1 MLFGMRVI
9 AGTHRG
15 RRLYGPGKLAL
26 RPTSDRVR
34 EALFSILGNRLTNSR
49 FLDLYAGTG
58 AVGIEAVSRGAAH
71 VTSVESNRDALK
83 LLRKNLELCHIGEKI
98 AVLGQT
104 IQQFLNHPAQW
115 NGPYD
120 IVFAD
125 PPYAE
130 ASGLPSLL
138 ALLAE
143 PRPDDWFALD
153 SWLVIEH
160 AAKTALPLSLGCT
173 KFLRLYRYGDTALSL
188 YVRSHTVQV

>member
-1 MLFGMRVI
+1 MPSSMRVI

-15 RRLYGPGKLAL
+15 RRLYGPQKLAV

-34 EALFSILGNRLTNSR
+34 EALFSILGNRLANSR

-58 AVGIEAVSRGAAH
+58 AVGIEAVSRGVEH

-83 LLRKNLELCHIGEKI
+83 LLQQNLKLCRIGDEI
-98 AVLGQT
+98 AVLSQT
-104 IQQFLNHPAQW
+104 VQQFFTHPYQW

-120 IVFAD
+120 LVFAD

-130 ASGLPSLL
+130 ASELL
-138 ALLAE
+138 VLFAE
-143 PRPDDWFALD
+143 PRIDELFAPD

-160 AAKTALPLSLGCT
+160 AAKTALPMSLGCT
-173 KFLRLYRYGDTALSL
+173 QFLRRYRYGDTALSL
-188 YVRSHTVQV
+188 YVRSPTVPA

>member
-1 MLFGMRVI
+1 MLSGMRVI
-9 AGTHRG
+9 AGAHRG
-15 RRLYGPGKLAL
+15 RRLYGVGKLAL

-71 VTSVESNRDALK
+71 VTSVESNRNALK
-83 LLRKNLELCHIGEKI
+83 LLRRNLDLCHIGEEI

-104 IQQFLNHPAQW
+104 IQQFLHHPHQW

-120 IVFAD
+120 VVFAD

-130 ASGLPSLL
+130 ASELL

-143 PRPDDWFALD
+143 PKTEDWFALD
-153 SWLVIEH
+153 SWLVVEH
-160 AAKTALPLSLGCT
+160 AAKTAFPMSLGCT
-173 KFLRLYRYGDTALSL
+173 KFLRRYRYGDTVLSL
-188 YVRSHTVQV
+188 YSRSHAVLA

>member
-1 MLFGMRVI
+1 MLADMRVI

-15 RRLYGPGKLAL
+15 RRLNAPRTDDL

-71 VTSVESNRDALK
+71 VTSVESDKAALK
-83 LLRKNLELCHIGEKI
+83 LLQQNVRICQIGDELSMRAQ
-98 AVLGQT
+98 AVEE
-104 IQQFLNHPAQW
+104 FLRNPTRW

-125 PPYAE
+125 PPYSNAQE
-130 ASGLPSLL
+130 FSSLL
-138 ALLAE
+138 SE
-143 PRPDDWFALD
+143 PRTDQLFSAD
-153 SWLVIEH
+153 SWLMIEH
-160 AAKTALPLSLGCT
+160 ATRTTLSMSLGSRQ
-173 KFLRLYRYGDTALSL
+173 FLRRYRYGDTTLSL
-188 YVRSHTVQV
+188 YTGPDAGRP

>member
-1 MLFGMRVI
+1 MLSGMRVI

-34 EALFSILGNRLTNSR
+34 EALFSILGNRLTDSR

-71 VTSVESNRDALK
+71 VTSVESSRDALK
-83 LLRKNLELCHIGEKI
+83 LLRQNLELCHIGDEI
-98 AVLGQT
+98 VVAAQT
-104 IQQFLNHPAQW
+104 IQQFLDHPDQW

-130 ASGLPSLL
+130 ASGLPSV
-138 ALLAE
+138 LAE
-143 PRPDDWFALD
+143 PRTDDWFALD

-160 AAKTALPLSLGCT
+160 AAKTALPVSLGCT
-173 KFLRLYRYGDTALSL
+173 EFLRRYRYGDTALSL
-188 YVRSHTVQV
+188 YVRSHAGQV

>member
-1 MLFGMRVI
+1 MRVI

-15 RRLYGPGKLAL
+15 RRLYGPRKLAL

-58 AVGIEAVSRGAAH
+58 AVGIEALSRGAVH

-83 LLRKNLELCHIGEKI
+83 LLQQNLDLCHIGGDEI
-98 AVLGQT
+98 AVVGRT
-104 IQQFLNHPAQW
+104 VQQFLNRPDQW

-120 IVFAD
+120 IAFAD

-130 ASGLPSLL
+130 ASELSL
-138 ALLAE
+138 LLAE
-143 PRPDDWFALD
+143 PRTDELFAPD

-160 AAKTALPLSLGCT
+160 ATKTALPGSLGCT
-173 KFLRLYRYGDTALSL
+173 KFLRRYCYGDTALSL
-188 YVRSHTVQV
+188 YFRSHAVQA

>member
-1 MLFGMRVI
+1 MLSGMRVI

-15 RRLYGPGKLAL
+15 RRLYAPRKLAL

-58 AVGIEAVSRGAAH
+58 AVGIEAVSRGAAD
-71 VTSVESNRDALK
+71 VTFVESNRDALK
-83 LLRKNLELCHIGEKI
+83 LLRQNLELCHMGEEI

-104 IQQFLNHPAQW
+104 IQQFLNHPHQW

-130 ASGLPSLL
+130 ASELPSLL
-138 ALLAE
+138 AE
-143 PRPDDWFALD
+143 PRIHDLFALD

-160 AAKTALPLSLGCT
+160 AEKTALPISLGCT
-173 KFLRLYRYGDTALSL
+173 KFLRRYRYGDTALSL
-188 YVRSHTVQV
+188 YYRPRTVQA

>member
-1 MLFGMRVI
+1 MLSGMRVI

-15 RRLYGPGKLAL
+15 RRLYGVGKLAL

-71 VTSVESNRDALK
+71 VTSVESNRNALK
-83 LLRKNLELCHIGEKI
+83 LLRQNLELCHIGEEI
-98 AVLGQT
+98 AVVGRT
-104 IQQFLNHPAQW
+104 IQQFLDYPDQW

-130 ASGLPSLL
+130 ASKLTSLF
-138 ALLAE
+138 AE
-143 PRPDDWFALD
+143 PRADEWFAMD

-160 AAKTALPLSLGCT
+160 AAKTAFPMSLGCT
-173 KFLRLYRYGDTALSL
+173 KFLRRYRYGDTVLSL
-188 YVRSHTVQV
+188 YFRPHTVQA